1 MNLTRLAL
9 RNAQFVIILLLVGI
23 LLSVQSFIS
32 MSRSEDPQVSFPFYL
47 VTTIVPGTSP
57 EDMET
62 LVVDPLEE
70 GLKNLDDIDRI
81 ETVILENVAI
91 IQLEATFDIDPDDK
105 LQEVIREVNTVRP
118 NLPSGVSSI
127 KIEQIKPEERVNFL
141 LYAINS
147 NVASYA
153 HLNDFAENLEDRLER
168 VKGISS
174 IDIEANPREEI
185 RVSLDYQRMAALN
198 VSFTQIA
205 GILNSN
211 NANIPG
217 GEVSA
222 GSKSF
227 SIKSTGGYGNIE
239 EIKNTIVAANDN
251 RIVYLK
257 DVADIK
263 FNHEDLLWK
272 AEYSNSKAVF
282 VSLKLKRGV
291 NIIDVDREAR
301 AVADE
306 YAKELPP
313 NVKLD
318 LAFEQASAVKQRINA
333 FFINLLQGIALVG
346 LVIMLFL
353 GWRASFIIVTLIPIC
368 AILALAILNS
378 AGYGL
383 QQISIAALVLAL
395 GLLVDNGIVVIENI
409 SRFIKEGFSKAEAAR
424 KGTME
429 VGAAVASST
438 VTTVLSFFPL
448 SQLGDAAGLFLIS
461 LPLTVVFTLVISLIL
476 ALTFSPIM
484 SKWVLRNH
492 IPDQPT
498 LADKFFRWLS
508 ENVYQPVLNFSLRFG
523 ALVVTLAIGITIFSV
538 MLFPKIGVSFFPTA
552 DKALLLIDIDGPI
565 GNNIDETE
573 KAVNYVEDILDD
585 LEIVTDYTSSVGNGN
600 PQVFYNRIPKTRQK
614 NHGQVMANL
623 KEWENKS
630 FYTTI
635 ANLRKKFAEFPGA
648 RITVEELKN
657 GAPTNPFEIRILGD
671 DLKLQKQMAQQVED
685 VMRSTEGIININNP
699 LSRNK
704 TELVVKLD
712 KEKAGLLNI
721 SHLDFD
727 RIVRASLN
735 GLQIDNITI
744 GEDDYALVLRMP
756 FTDEPN
762 VEDFKK
768 IYITNRLGAQVPLS
782 HVAEVKFEGAPSV
795 LRHYDLNRFA
805 RVIASAVNLD
815 ETIPMT
821 FDLIEKLDALNWPP
835 GFSYEVGGEF
845 EEQQQT
851 FGSLGII
858 LGLAM
863 IGIFAVLVLQF
874 RSVLQPF
881 IVFVAILLALS
892 GSFVALYLSGW
903 PFSFFAFVG
912 LISLMGIV
920 VNNSIIMVD
929 YMNQLMNDGI
939 EKRKA
944 IIKGS
949 ITRLK
954 PILLTTLTTILGLLP
969 LALKKTNQWSPLC
982 MTIIGGMISSTILTL
997 IVVPVIYN
1005 WFTRDREV
1013 EEVLT

>member
-1 MNLTRLAL
+1 MNLTRLAI

-32 MSRSEDPQVSFPFYL
+32 MPRSEDPQVSFPYYMI
-47 VTTIVPGTSP
+47 TTILPGTSP

-62 LVVDPLEE
+62 LIVDPLEE
-70 GLKNLDDIDRI
+70 GLNNLDDITDI
-81 ETVILENVAI
+81 ETVILENVSITQVKASF
-91 IQLEATFDIDPDDK
+91 EIDPDDK
-105 LQEVIREVNTVRP
+105 LQEVIREVNSVRP
-118 NLPSGVSSI
+118 NLPAGLASLE
-127 KIEQIKPEERVNFL
+127 IEQIKPEERVNFL

-147 NVASYA
+147 DVASYA
-153 HLNDFAENLEDRLER
+153 HLNDFAEKLENRLER
-168 VKGISS
+168 VDGISS
-174 IDIEANPREEI
+174 IEIEANPREEI

-205 GILNSN
+205 GILNAN

-222 GSKSF
+222 GTKSF
-227 SIKSTGGYGNIE
+227 SIKSTGGYENIE
-239 EIKNTIVAANDN
+239 DIKNTVVSAGNNTI
-251 RIVYLK
+251 IYLK
-257 DVADIK
+257 DVANITFD
-263 FNHEDLLWK
+263 HEDLAWK
-272 AEYSNSKAVF
+272 AEYNRTKTVF

-291 NIIDVDREAR
+291 NIMDVDREAR
-301 AVADE
+301 ATAD
-306 YAKELPP
+306 AFATELPP
-313 NVKLD
+313 NVHLD
-318 LAFEQASAVKQRINA
+318 IAFEQASDVRERINA

-346 LVIMLFL
+346 IVIMLFL
-353 GWRASFIIVTLIPIC
+353 GWRASFIIITLIPIC
-368 AILALAILNS
+368 ALLALAILNNT
-378 AGYGL
+378 GYGL

-409 SRFIKEGFSKAEAAR
+409 SRFIKEGYSKSEAAS

-429 VGAAVASST
+429 VGTAVASST
-438 VTTVLSFFPL
+438 VTTIFSFFPL

-461 LPLTVVFTLVISLIL
+461 LPLTVVFTLIISLVL

-484 SKWVLRNH
+484 AKWVLRAQSINH
-492 IPDQPT
+492 KT
-498 LADKFFRWLS
+498 LADRFFFWLS
-508 ENVYQPVLNFSLRFG
+508 EKVYKPILDFCLRFG
-523 ALVVTLAIGITIFSV
+523 ALVVLVAIVITASSI

-552 DKALLLIDIDGPI
+552 DKALLLIDIRGPI

-573 KAVNYVEDILDD
+573 KAVNYVENLLDTMD
-585 LEIVTDYTSSVGNGN
+585 IVTDYTSSSGNGI
-600 PQVFYNRIPKTRQK
+600 PQIFYNRIPGTRRK
-614 NHGQVMANL
+614 NQGQILAIL
-623 KEWENKS
+623 KEWETRS

-635 ANLRKKFAEFPGA
+635 AQLRKDFTKFPGA

-657 GAPTNPFEIRILGD
+657 GAPFSPFEIRILGD
-671 DLKLQKQMAQQVED
+671 DLDIQKRMAQEVED
-685 VMRSTEGIININNP
+685 VMRSIDGIINIDNP

-704 TELVVKLD
+704 TEIVVKLD
-712 KEKAGLLNI
+712 KEKAGLLNV
-721 SHLDFD
+721 SQLDFD

-735 GLQIDNITI
+735 GLQIDDVTI
-744 GEDDYALVLRMP
+744 GEDEYALVLRMP
-756 FTDEPN
+756 FTDQPN

-768 IYITNRLGAQVPLS
+768 IYITNRQGAQIPLS
-782 HVAEVKFEGAPSV
+782 HIADVKFEGAPSV
-795 LRHYDLNRFA
+795 LRHFDLNRYA

-821 FDLIEKLDALNWPP
+821 FTLIEKLDELEWPP
-835 GFSYEVGGEF
+835 GFAYEVGGEF

-874 RSVLQPF
+874 RSILQPF
-881 IVFVAILLALS
+881 IVFVAILLAVS

-929 YMNQLMNDGI
+929 YMNQLMNDGL
-939 EKRKA
+939 EKRNA

-969 LALKKTNQWSPLC
+969 LALQRTNQWSPLC

-997 IVVPVIYN
+997 VVVPVIYN
-1005 WFTRDREV
+1005 W
-1013 EEVLT
+1013 LTKEKIAQDINI